1 MLIPVI
7 ISGGAG
13 TRLWPISRESDP
25 KPFMKL
31 PNGDSIIGK
40 TFSRALDL
48 PDVESVLA
56 VTNGNYFFRTREEFL
71 SVVKTDGIGLD
82 FVLEPFGKNTAP
94 AIAAAALRVKEQ
106 FGDAAI
112 MLVLPADH
120 LIPDQGV
127 FAAAVENAKQL
138 ANEGMLVT
146 FGIEPNAPETG
157 FGYIEKGKAISECG
171 FAVSRFVEKP
181 DLEKAQEYLDS
192 GEFLWNSGMFCF
204 RADAYLDALEKNTPE
219 LYQQICKCWNSTNKD
234 NLPIVLDEETL
245 AAVDGIS
252 IDYAVMEKADNVAVV
267 SASFEWNDI
276 GSWTALADVYA
287 QDGSGNS
294 VDGDAIII
302 DSEGCLVKS
311 DNSLTAIVGLK
322 DIIVVNDADAV
333 LVAHKDHV
341 QDVKKVVE
349 SLKKDN
355 RVECAE
361 KLTTRRPWGSYT
373 NLIEA
378 EGFKVKKITVFP
390 GQSLSLQKHMHR
402 SEHWTIVSGAAEVIN
417 GDSTLQLSSD
427 QSTYIEKEAVHRLT
441 NVGESELQL
450 IEVQCGDYLGE
461 DDIIR
466 LEDIYGRS

>member
-1 MLIPVI
+1 MLVPVI

-25 KPFMKL
+25 KPFMPL
-31 PNGDSIIGK
+31 PDGESIIGK
-40 TFSRALDL
+40 TFFRAADL
-48 PDVESVLA
+48 PDVKSVLA
-56 VTNGNYFFRTREEFL
+56 VTNRDYFFRTREEFL
-71 SVVKTDGIGLD
+71 SFAQKDSISLD

-106 FGDAAI
+106 FGGAAT

-120 LIPDQGV
+120 LIPDQKV
-127 FAAAVENAKQL
+127 FAAAVEKAKQL
-138 ANEGMLVT
+138 AGGGMLVT

-157 FGYIEKGKAISECG
+157 FGYIEKGEAISAAG

-181 DLEKAQEYLDS
+181 NLEKAQEYLES

-204 RADAYLDALEKNTPE
+204 CADTYLTALEENAPE
-219 LYQQICKCWNSTNKD
+219 LYQQIGKCWSSTDKD
-234 NLPIVLDEETL
+234 NLPIVLDEESL

-267 SASFEWNDI
+267 SASFAWNDI
-276 GSWTALADVYA
+276 GSWAALANVYE

-294 VDGDAIII
+294 VDGDVIVI

-311 DNSLTAIVGLK
+311 DDSLTAIVGLQ
-322 DIIVVNDADAV
+322 DVVVVNDPDAV
-333 LVAHKDHV
+333 LVVHKDRV

-349 SLKKDN
+349 SLKQDN
-355 RVECAE
+355 RKECSE
-361 KLTTRRPWGSYT
+361 KITTRRPWGSYT

-378 EGFKVKKITVFP
+378 DGFKVKKITVFP

-402 SEHWTIVSGAAEVIN
+402 SEHWTIVAGVAEVIN
-417 GDSTLQLSSD
+417 GDNTLQLNPD

-441 NVGESELQL
+441 NIGESELQL

>member
-1 MLIPVI
+1 MLVPII

-25 KPFMKL
+25 KPFMSL
-31 PNGDSIIGK
+31 PDGESIIGK

-48 PDVESVLA
+48 PGVESVLA
-56 VTNGNYFFRTREEFL
+56 VTNRDYFFRTREEFFTVAQKD
-71 SVVKTDGIGLD
+71 SVGLD

-106 FGDAAI
+106 FGASAV

-120 LIPDQGV
+120 LIPEQEV
-127 FAAAVENAKQL
+127 FAAAVESAKQL
-138 ANEGMLVT
+138 ANDGMLVT

-157 FGYIEKGKAISECG
+157 FGYIKKGDAIADQG
-171 FAVSRFVEKP
+171 FLVSKFVEKP
-181 DLEKAQEYLDS
+181 NLQNAQEYLES

-204 RADAYLDALEKNTPE
+204 RADTYLDALEKNTPE
-219 LYQQICKCWNSTNKD
+219 LYQQICKCWDSTNKD
-234 NLPIVLDEETL
+234 NLPIVLDEESL

-276 GSWTALADVYA
+276 GSWTALADVY
-287 QDGSGNS
+287 DKDSSGNS

-302 DSEGCLVKS
+302 DSEECLVKS
-311 DNSLTAIVGLK
+311 DSSLTAIVGLK
-322 DIIVVNDADAV
+322 DIVVVNDADAV
-333 LVAHKDHV
+333 LVVHKNSV

-355 RVECAE
+355 RIECSE
-361 KLTTRRPWGSYT
+361 KLTARRPWGSYT
-373 NLIEA
+373 NLVEA
-378 EGFKVKKITVFP
+378 KGFKVKKITIFP
-390 GQSLSLQKHMHR
+390 GQSLSLQKHIHR
-402 SEHWTIVSGAAEVIN
+402 SEHWTIVAGIAEVVN
-417 GDSTLQLSSD
+417 GDQILQLNPD
-427 QSTYIEKEAVHRLT
+427 QSTYIEKEAIHRLT

>member
-1 MLIPVI
+1 MIVPVI

-25 KPFMKL
+25 KPFMLL
-31 PNGDSIIGK
+31 PDGESIIGK

-48 PDVESVLA
+48 PGVESVLV
-56 VTNGNYFFRTREEFL
+56 VTNRDYFFRTREEFIA
-71 SVVKTDGIGLD
+71 SAGDEVKLD

-120 LIPDQGV
+120 LIPDQDL
-127 FAAAVENAKQL
+127 FAVAVEKAKQL
-138 ANEGMLVT
+138 ANDGLLVT

-157 FGYIEKGKAISECG
+157 FGYIEKGDAVSECG
-171 FAVSRFVEKP
+171 FKVTRFVEKP
-181 DLEKAQEYLDS
+181 NLEKAQEYLES

-204 RADAYLDALEKNTPE
+204 RADTYLDALEKNTPE
-219 LYQQICKCWNSTNKD
+219 LYQQICNCWNYTNKD

-245 AAVDGIS
+245 AAIDGIS

-287 QDGSGNS
+287 QDDSGNS
-294 VDGDAIII
+294 VDGDAIVI

-311 DNSLTAIVGLK
+311 DDGLTAIVGLQ
-322 DIIVVNDADAV
+322 DIVVVNDADAV
-333 LVAHKDHV
+333 LVVHKDRV

-349 SLKKDN
+349 HLKKDN
-355 RVECAE
+355 RIECAE

-402 SEHWTIVSGAAEVIN
+402 SEHWTIVAGAAEVIN
-417 GDSTLQLSSD
+417 GDQTLQLNSD
-427 QSTYIEKEAVHRLT
+427 QSTYIEKEAIHRLT
-441 NVGESELQL
+441 NIGESELQF